1 MLTLP
6 MQTDQFWTSLDGQI
20 LSLKAKQDAVAL
32 TLAFWPRNPQE
43 FDFLKA
49 NLTTLRFTER
59 SSLARIGIEM
69 LLRGKPKVDGNRI
82 TLEAEA
88 FLYDQSFP
96 NAPYWKK
103 LLRPGTPVGRLF
115 YAPASAKLSSTQIW
129 EAIKANQLKLPETIS
144 IDSSG
149 RVFFTPHAVSYT
161 LNPRLQRINFE
172 HIVSGYAGRSF
183 IDKVQVRHDASP
195 LTIPPRSGILTGCS
209 MYLKEHY
216 VVLNPGEGNFGL
228 HTSAVLLDPI
238 KTFGTNIMLEVY
250 NTGDHPVVNPM
261 VSVEIFR
268 APPYSD
274 PEVKTLAKKRQRLL
288 GTAQSLFKCLDE
300 FPARD
305 TGAPA
310 PKTRITVRGQ
320 SATMENRTI
329 FVRANDEELRKLLE
343 GEVCPVGSLTMI
355 QAVDTAPEDAD
366 TLIVDYFPDLLE
378 HMELITRLAD
388 IKLKRIIFRRASRTH
403 GYFLSSNAHARLDTF
418 YNLGIK
424 VYWYDELTKDLY
436 LHTYKRDHGFFV
448 REETARKFQESTIL
462 AFYGSAVGLDQ
473 ADTDR
478 ISSLVDKLTGFL
490 GGNLG
495 VLTGGGG
502 GVMRLATDQAREKG
516 ALTGACFLELEA
528 QPPELGVDF
537 FNTFQE
543 NSRHFRQ
550 KWFEAADFCIFNVG
564 GVGTLEEIGI
574 ELCNLKLGIRPR
586 VPYVFF
592 NAKFWGSLRAQVEQM
607 ISDKRAPAWMA
618 DYILFTDD
626 PDEVVRFYRRKLQ
639 VL

>member
-1 MLTLP
+1 
-6 MQTDQFWTSLDGQI
+6 MQTDQFWTSQDGQI
-20 LSLKAKQDAVAL
+20 LKLKSKDKHTMSL
-32 TLAFWPRNPQE
+32 TLAFWPRNPKELE
-43 FDFLKA
+43 FLESYLSD
-49 NLTTLRFTER
+49 LRFTER

-69 LLRGKPKVDGNRI
+69 RLQGAPTMDGHRVV
-82 TLEAEA
+82 LKAEA
-88 FLYDQSFP
+88 YIYDQSFP
-96 NAPYWKK
+96 NTPYWKK
-103 LLRPGTPVGRLF
+103 LLRLGTPIGRLF
-115 YAPASAKLSSTQIW
+115 YAPISAKLSSNEIW
-129 EAIKANQLKLPETIS
+129 DAIQSNALKLPNTIS

-149 RVFFTPHAVSYT
+149 RVFFTPHALSYT
-161 LNPRLQRINFE
+161 LNPRLQQLNFE

-183 IDKVQVRHDASP
+183 LDKVQVRCDAAP
-195 LTIPPRSGILTGCS
+195 LTIPQQSGVLTSCS

-238 KTFGTNIMLEVY
+238 KTFGTNIMLEIY

-261 VSVEIFR
+261 VSVEVFR
-268 APPYSD
+268 APPYTD
-274 PEVKTLAKKRQRLL
+274 PEAKRLTKKRQRLL
-288 GTAQSLFKCLDE
+288 GTAQTMFKCLDE
-300 FPARD
+300 FPAREN
-305 TGAPA
+305 GAPS
-310 PKTRITVRGQ
+310 PRTKITVRGQ
-320 SATMENRTI
+320 SATVENRTVL
-329 FVRANDEELRKLLE
+329 VRANDEELRTLLNE
-343 GEVCPVGSLTMI
+343 KACPVGSHTLI
-355 QAVDTAPEDAD
+355 QALDGAPSDAD
-366 TLIVDYFPDLLE
+366 TLLVDYFPDLLE
-378 HMELITRLAD
+378 HMELITRLGD
-388 IKLKRIIFRRASRTH
+388 MKLRRIIFRHASRTH

-418 YNLGIK
+418 YAIGIK
-424 VYWYDELTKDLY
+424 VYWYDELTKDIY

-448 REETARKFQESTIL
+448 REEMSRKFQESTIL
-462 AFYGSAVGLDQ
+462 AFYGSAVGLNQ

-502 GVMRLATDQAREKG
+502 GVMRLATDQARNKG

-592 NAKFWGSLRAQVEQM
+592 NAKFWGNLRKQVKLM

-626 PDEVVRFYRRKLQ
+626 PDEVVQFYRKKLQ